1 MAEKIKNTFISHVH
15 EDDEGLVNFKNLL
28 KKNGMMTRDYSI
40 RSDNPNNAHD
50 ENYIKYQILAPRIR
64 QCSALAVYI
73 SPDTRYS
80 PWVNWE
86 IEYAHKCG
94 KTIVG
99 AYENGAAGCKLPE
112 ALESYG
118 DAVVGWRGDDI
129 ISAIDGRLSE
139 WRGPNEETS
148 SATGHRTVRVSLTHR
163 AFIRCACTPTW
174 SRVTMALR
182 RIPFS
187 GSVPSPPASPRFENA
202 RKSGT
207 GWWVPEAS
215 AKGGT
220 AAWYSR

>member
-1 MAEKIKNTFISHVH
+1 MAEKTRNTFISHVH

-86 IEYAHKCG
+86 IEYAHKRG

-139 WRGPNEETS
+139 WRGPNEEP
-148 SATGHRTVRVSLTHR
+148 RPQRDIER
-163 AFIRCACTPTW
+163 YAC
-174 SRVTMALR
+174 R
-182 RIPFS
+182 
-187 GSVPSPPASPRFENA
+187 
-202 RKSGT
+202 
-207 GWWVPEAS
+207 
-215 AKGGT
+215 
-220 AAWYSR
+220 